1 MIVLSHLILN
11 NMIKIKGEM
20 CNIAILFEDPS
31 DELQNLAQVF
41 FNEINKKDPRFI
53 YNMLPEAITKLSN
66 NEGSFNGA
74 PVTEKT
80 FQCFAKNILGML
92 DKNKSSEGLI
102 EKLCLRFDNTSN
114 IWDLRN
120 TAYCISQLNL
130 SDKALRMLLHHYEH
144 IQPRMYD
151 GEISNCFKVL
161 LNKVTSLIKRS

>member
-1 MIVLSHLILN
+1 LSRAY
-11 NMIKIKGEM
+11 ED
-20 CNIAILFEDPS
+20 AI
-31 DELQNLAQVF
+31 
-41 FNEINKKDPRFI
+41 FNSQQTYHGFSHKEQYYHFNGRS
-53 YNMLPEAITKLSN
+53 A
-66 NEGSFNGA
+66 FNGA

-80 FQCFAKNILGML
+80 FQCFAKNILCML
-92 DKNKSSEGLI
+92 DKDKSSEGLI

-144 IQPRMYD
+144 IRPRMYD